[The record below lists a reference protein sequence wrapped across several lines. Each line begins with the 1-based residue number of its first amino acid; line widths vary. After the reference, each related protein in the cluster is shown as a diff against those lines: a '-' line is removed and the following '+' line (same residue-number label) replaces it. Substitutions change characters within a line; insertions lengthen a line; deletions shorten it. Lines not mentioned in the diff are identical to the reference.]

1 VKILGIDPGTRR
13 CGYGFIQHSSR
24 KNEPVYLASG
34 VIQAGTSK
42 EAMHI
47 RLLTIYNSLNSLID
61 KYQPAHMALEK
72 VFFHKNAQSSFALGQ
87 VRGVALLLAANR
99 SLEVFEYNPTE
110 VKQAVTGF
118 GRAEKMQVM
127 EMVKRIIKVDKK
139 LKEDEA
145 DALGLCI
152 CHMNMF
158 QFKEL
163 SG

>member
-13 CGYGFIQHSSR
+13 CGYGIIQNSS
-24 KNEPVYLASG
+24 KGPVYLSSG
-34 VIQAGTSK
+34 VIQAGSSK

-47 RLLTIYNSLNSLID
+47 RLLTIYNNLNSLVD
-61 KYQPAHMALEK
+61 QYQPVHMALEK

-87 VRGVALLLAANR
+87 VRGVALLVAANR
-99 SLEVFEYNPTE
+99 YLDIFEYNPTE
-110 VKQAVTGF
+110 IKKAVTGF

-127 EMVKRIIKVDKK
+127 EMVKRIISVNKQ

-158 QFKEL
+158 LFKEL
-163 SG
+163 SS